1 MSEFFSTIMG
11 VLSSI
16 ELTDILDVA
25 IVSFIIYK
33 IIGFLKETR
42 AEQLIKGILIIA
54 FAYIVSYFLDLHV
67 INFLIDILIQNSF
80 IVIVVIFHPEIR
92 KVLEHVGKSKISNF
106 SIFGG
111 NTDDEATRDIAAI
124 NGVTEAYKHLQNLK
138 MGALVVFE
146 REIQLNDIVQSGTIV
161 DSNVNSAVV
170 GNIFFN
176 KAPLHDGAVI
186 IRKGRLHSAGC
197 ILPLTPQ
204 NDIDQNLGTRHRA
217 AIGMSENSDAVVAV
231 LSEETG
237 TMSIAHNGKITPYK
251 SAIEFSTALIELIV
265 PETPTTKDDKK
276 QAVSNFLTK
285 IGKGFKKK
293 DSNRKDGEEDE

>member
-1 MSEFFSTIMG
+1 MSEFFSSVGG

-16 ELTDILDVA
+16 EFTDVLDVL
-25 IVSFIIYK
+25 IVTFIIYK
-33 IIGFLKETR
+33 IIGFLRETR
-42 AEQLIKGILIIA
+42 AEQLMKGVLIIA
-54 FAYIVSYFLDLHV
+54 FAYVISYYLNLHV
-67 INFLIDILIQNSF
+67 INFIIDILLQNIF
-80 IVIVVIFHPEIR
+80 IVVVVIFHPEIR
-92 KVLEHVGKSKISNF
+92 KVLEQVGKSKFSNL
-106 SIFGG
+106 SIFNGG
-111 NTDDEATRDIAAI
+111 AGDEHTKEISAI

-146 REIQLNDIVQSGTIV
+146 RETPLNDIAQSGTIV
-161 DSNVNSAVV
+161 DANVNSAVV

-186 IRKGRLHSAGC
+186 IRDGRLFAAGC

-237 TMSIAHNGKITPYK
+237 TMSIACNGKITPYK
-251 SAIEFSTALIELIV
+251 NPIEFSAALTQLLV
-265 PETPTTKDDKK
+265 PDTTSGKNDKK
-276 QAVSNFLTK
+276 QAVSNALTK
-285 IGKGFKKK
+285 VKGVFRKNKGKGGS
-293 DSNRKDGEEDE
+293 DDE